1 MTSPC
6 LSQLKRLTLVCSLLP
21 ACQHQER
28 IMQDEEHR
36 FTVSYMLIYF
46 PRLIL
51 GVLTKVSLIQNLNAK
66 KKGGGRAN
74 GSPRMKKV
82 ITLEPNVRLTS
93 NLAPKGTQHCNMCQ
107 FWGYGRGY
115 FIFLEAHASL
125 VLALSVT
132 PSVSLLSV
140 FSRFCSCHQLSVVRG
155 CQNSSQVVRSCLK
168 LSQVNTNS
176 QKLSQVI

>member
-28 IMQDEEHR
+28 IMQDGEHR

-66 KKGGGRAN
+66 RTGGGGGGCSA
-74 GSPRMKKV
+74 RMKKV
-82 ITLEPNVRLTS
+82 ITRDPIVRLTS
-93 NLAPKGTQHCNMCQ
+93 NLAPQGTQHCNMCQ
-107 FWGYGRGY
+107 FWGYSRGY
-115 FIFLEAHASL
+115 FIFFRGAC
-125 VLALSVT
+125 LSSTGIVSH
-132 PSVSLLSV
+132 SVCLSSV
-140 FSRFCSCHQLSVVRG
+140 CLSHFSRFCSCHQLSEVAR
-155 CQNSSQVVRSCLK
+155 NHLK
-168 LSQVNTNS
+168 LSEV
-176 QKLSQVI
+176 V